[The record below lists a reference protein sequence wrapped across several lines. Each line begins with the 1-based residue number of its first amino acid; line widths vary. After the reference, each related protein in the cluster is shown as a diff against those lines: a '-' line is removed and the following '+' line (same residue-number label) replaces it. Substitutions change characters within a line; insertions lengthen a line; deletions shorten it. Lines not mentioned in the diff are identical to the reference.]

1 MFFTGFS
8 GDFDGEFSLVFHG
21 GNAMKSHEKSM
32 KKPLKI
38 QRFMTH
44 EKTKSHENATKYN
57 EGRLFCF
64 MAF

>member
-1 MFFTGFS
+1 
-8 GDFDGEFSLVFHG
+8 
-21 GNAMKSHEKSM
+21 M

-38 QRFMTH
+38 QRFMAH
-44 EKTKSHENATKYN
+44 EKTKSHENAMKYN